1 MSDLRNVLLLAA
13 LQRKGSPM
21 DGDELLDHSTGLA
34 LNEGWTPES
43 LGFNRK
49 VVARRLVNMEREGL
63 VRMVA
68 KTRDPVNRR
77 DTPTYEPTAGWD
89 AHAFI
94 PKPQRESTQRLS
106 AARAEKTPS
115 SYDAMSP
122 RQLRAILETQD
133 MLLESTSRMIQ
144 HLQAGLNDMAQTR
157 EKARLRLVA
166 EGLEPR

>member
-1 MSDLRNVLLLAA
+1 VSDLRSALLLAA
-13 LQRKGSPM
+13 LQRKGKPM
-21 DGDELLDHSTGLA
+21 DGDELLDHATGLA
-34 LNEGWTPES
+34 LNEGWTPNV

-63 VRMVA
+63 VKVVA
-68 KTRDPVNRR
+68 MNRDSVNRR
-77 DTPTYEPTAGWD
+77 DTPVYEPTGGWD
-89 AHAFI
+89 ASAFV
-94 PKPQRESTQRLS
+94 PGPQGESTRTLQ
-106 AARAEKTPS
+106 AARTEKTPS